1 MLIGEDKICEIV
13 SENKSLN
20 WNNMYTCG
28 CYFNEAI
35 QSFDDFCRRCLCHGL
50 KAVSYL
56 LYNLFLEK
64 TKYN

>member
-1 MLIGEDKICEIV
+1 
-13 SENKSLN
+13 
-20 WNNMYTCG
+20 MYTCG